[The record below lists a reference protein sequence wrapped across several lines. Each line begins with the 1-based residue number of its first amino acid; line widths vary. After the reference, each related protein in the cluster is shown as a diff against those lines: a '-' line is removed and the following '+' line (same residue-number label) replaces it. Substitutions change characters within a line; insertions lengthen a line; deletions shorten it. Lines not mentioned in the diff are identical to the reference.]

1 MRRFI
6 LFFII
11 GIACL
16 SLNAQSGGS
25 FLHVESFELNKGG
38 VFILPEGVKK
48 TDNNGKPWAMVEIVA
63 SGFDDRLLSELSTLT
78 SSTLSIGRS
87 GYNSETHT
95 YNMLLSSGVK
105 GRITIKFQGTSL
117 EYQLPHPLEKN
128 RVYKLTL
135 LMRTANLTILASPA
149 DAKIYIDGE
158 EVGSSGYAS
167 VDLPMGEHTYSV
179 ECPDYQGEKNKT
191 IRLEKNEKINVTL
204 KPLFGLIS
212 IITHPAGA
220 DVLIN
225 GVRVGMTPY
234 LMKKIQRGRSNVEV
248 QMNGYEGFSEVVDIE
263 AGDEKELEYTLMSF
277 RDMLADTTN
286 RFKPNIWLRLSE
298 DSLFLNS
305 KPGID
310 SIYVT
315 TNNIEWGFMESP
327 NWLSLYKRN
336 NLLFITYMEN
346 RVHATRE
353 ADIVVYSGD
362 VTRNLHLTQDVG
374 QAVLRSKYNSIIFEA
389 NRDSV
394 IRVVETNVVNWKIT
408 TSDDW
413 IEAYEIA
420 DTLVVKCKEN
430 MLPIPR
436 TGTVSIQAYDKF
448 VKYDVSQKS
457 HVTKIDIGRDDLLVE
472 SDGGTIVMPSGI
484 TGEEWSCASDYSW
497 LIVTRDG
504 DDVIIDMTDN
514 FKQDR
519 RGYFILKTN
528 TKTYRVNVYQKG
540 AANDSPSIVIDSKPS
555 WSRVFVDGKKA
566 GRTPF
571 MVVADD
577 SVHSVRLGRE
587 TRYHVFN
594 KNNGDV
600 VFNTGMRY
608 LQLTLSGE
616 TVGVRSGFIGGKGW
630 GGYNH
635 FQINL
640 DNWDFKPKSEKG
652 PLYVMSLG
660 PSYEV
665 MPWMS
670 VYAGAGVAVSNDTL
684 RQMHVSGEVPY
695 ELVHQ
700 PAPKELTIGF
710 EVEAGLM
717 FYYRNVFAT
726 TGFQLN
732 RIGTDKQK
740 FDFSVGLGAY
750 FNRYYD
756 AKRGYCA
763 TRSREWWSFNIVFN
777 PVRSG
782 YGFMFSDVGRRNLRW
797 YFKTITEFGNYWY
810 QDENDTTVAP
820 VKRSAIDPGLSL
832 GFVFNLVPGYID
844 VMTGAGYQASIKA
857 GQFEGK
863 GVQAE
868 VGFVMNLWRFPLTV
882 MMRCCELEKDTRY
895 LTVDFGFGFSFGDL
909 IYKKNRQ

>member
-6 LFFII
+6 LLFFS
-11 GIACL
+11 IAMCL
-16 SLNAQSGGS
+16 SLSAQSGSS

-63 SGFDDRLLSELSTLT
+63 SGFDDKLLSELSTLT

-105 GRITIKFQGTSL
+105 GRITLKFQGTSL
-117 EYQLPHPLEKN
+117 EYQLPHPLDKN
-128 RVYKLTL
+128 RVYKMTL
-135 LMRTANLTILASPA
+135 LMRTANLTILAEPA
-149 DAKIYIDGE
+149 DAKVYIDGN
-158 EVGSSGYAS
+158 EVGGNGYAS

-179 ECPDYQGEKNKT
+179 ECPDYQGENNKT
-191 IRLEKNEKINVTL
+191 IRLEKNEKIIVKL

-212 IITHPAGA
+212 ITSHPAGA

-225 GVRVGMTPY
+225 GARVGMTPY
-234 LMKKIQRGRSNVEV
+234 LMKKIQRGRHNIEV
-248 QMNGYEGFSEVVDIE
+248 QLNGYEGVSEVVEIE
-263 AGDEKELEYTLMSF
+263 AGDDKTFEYSLMSF

-286 RFKPNIWLRLSE
+286 RFIPNIWLRLSA
-298 DSLFLNS
+298 DSLSLNS

-315 TNNIEWGFMESP
+315 TNNIEWGFMEAP

-346 RVHATRE
+346 KVHDTRE
-353 ADIVVYSGD
+353 ADIVVYTGD
-362 VTRNLHLTQDVG
+362 VTRTLHLTQDAG
-374 QAVLRSKYNSIIFEA
+374 QAVLQSKYNSIIFDA
-389 NRDSV
+389 DRDSV

-436 TGTVSIQAYDKF
+436 TGAVSIQAFDKF
-448 VKYDVSQKS
+448 VKFDVSQKA
-457 HVTKIDIGRDDLLVE
+457 HVTKVEIGREDIMVE
-472 SDGGTIVMPSGI
+472 PDGGTIVIPSGVVE
-484 TGEEWSCASDYSW
+484 EEWSCTSDFNW

-504 DDVIIDMTDN
+504 SDIIIDMTDN
-514 FKQDR
+514 FGQDR
-519 RGYFILKTN
+519 RGFFVLATG
-528 TKTYRVNVYQKG
+528 TKTYKVFVYQKG
-540 AANDSPSIVIDSKPS
+540 AANDSPCIVIDSKPS
-555 WSRVFVDGKKA
+555 WCRVYVDGKKA
-566 GRTPF
+566 GRTPV
-571 MVVADD
+571 MVMADD
-577 SVHSVRLGRE
+577 SVHGVRIGRE

-594 KNNGDV
+594 KNNGAV
-600 VFNTGMRY
+600 MFNTGMRY
-608 LQLTLSGE
+608 LQLTMSGE
-616 TVGVRSGFIGGKGW
+616 TVGVRSGFIGGKRW

-635 FQINL
+635 FQLNL
-640 DNWDFKPKSEKG
+640 DNWDFKPKSEKS

-670 VYAGAGVAVSNDTL
+670 VYAGAGVAVSNDTA
-684 RQMHVSGEVPY
+684 
-695 ELVHQ
+695 VHQ
-700 PAPKELTIGF
+700 PVPKEITFGL
-710 EVEAGLM
+710 ELEAGLM

-726 TGFQLN
+726 AGLQMN
-732 RIGTDKQK
+732 RIGSDKQK
-740 FDFSVGLGAY
+740 VDFSVGLGAY

-756 AKRGYCA
+756 AKYGYCA
-763 TRSREWWSFNIVFN
+763 TRSREWWSLNIIFN

-782 YGFMFSDVGRRNLRW
+782 YGFMFSDVGRGNLRW
-797 YFKTITEFGNYWY
+797 YFKSITEFGDYWY
-810 QDENDTTVAP
+810 QNEEDPAAEP
-820 VKRSAIDPGLSL
+820 VKRTAIDPALSL
-832 GFVFNLVPGYID
+832 GFVFNLMPGYID
-844 VMTGAGYQASIKA
+844 FMVGGGYQMTLKETFAA
-857 GQFEGK
+857 K
-863 GVQAE
+863 GAQAE
-868 VGFVMNLWRFPLTV
+868 VGFVMNMWRFPLTV

-895 LTVDFGFGFSFGDL
+895 LTVDFGLGFSFGDI
-909 IYKKNRQ
+909 IYKKYRQ